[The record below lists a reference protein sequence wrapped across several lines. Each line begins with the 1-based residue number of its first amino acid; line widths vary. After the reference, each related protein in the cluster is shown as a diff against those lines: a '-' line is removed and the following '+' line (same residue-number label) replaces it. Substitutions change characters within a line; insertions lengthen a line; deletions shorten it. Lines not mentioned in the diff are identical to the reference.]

1 MNYDFVNND
10 ILNAN
15 GGKTSDMN
23 ISEWTKELKDDIDK
37 DFILKGVE
45 CGFKIVDNV
54 NVDTVVEVD
63 NHSSCFSGSNK
74 QKVEELLKSEI
85 SNGRLVP
92 VHNKPSICSALA
104 AVDKSDGS
112 VRLIFDASRPENVS
126 LNSYATVYD
135 HVKYERVQ
143 DALELIDPGAYL
155 CKIDIKSAYRAL
167 GIDPSQYHMS
177 GCKWHF
183 TGDRHPTYMV
193 DTRLMMGATKAPSI
207 FHRVSQSIKR
217 CMERRGF
224 KLSVYL
230 DYFLLIGRD
239 YEECFRAQQVLI
251 SLLRKLGFGIHVMH
265 VAWSKVEGPVKKLI
279 FLGIEIN
286 IDEMSIALPKSKVGE
301 LLGLLKDFSVRK
313 RASCKQLQ
321 RLAGKLNWASQ
332 VIKCGRCYLRKILDI
347 MAPLTAHVKS

>member
-1 MNYDFVNND
+1 MPTIPDHPLCPTTAIKHMQD
-10 ILNAN
+10 LSPGQQGA
-15 GGKTSDMN
+15 DP
-23 ISEWTKELKDDIDK
+23 
-37 DFILKGVE
+37 
-45 CGFKIVDNV
+45 
-54 NVDTVVEVD
+54 
-63 NHSSCFSGSNK
+63 
-74 QKVEELLKSEI
+74 LLQFMT
-85 SNGRLVP
+85 P
-92 VHNKPSICSALA
+92 A
-104 AVDKSDGS
+104 
-112 VRLIFDASRPENVS
+112 
-126 LNSYATVYD
+126 
-135 HVKYERVQ
+135 
-143 DALELIDPGAYL
+143 GAYL

-183 TGDRHPTYMV
+183 TGDKHPTYMV

-230 DYFLLIGRD
+230 DDFLLIGRD
-239 YEECFRAQQVLI
+239 YEECFRAQQVLV
-251 SLLRKLGFGIHVMH
+251 SLLRRLGFGI
-265 VAWSKVEGPVKKLI
+265 AWSKVEDPVKKLI
-279 FLGIEIN
+279 FLGLEIN

-332 VIKCGRCYLRKILDI
+332 VIKCGRCYLRW
-347 MAPLTAHVKS
+347 AVGC